1 LNFADKNILIAAS
14 GGIAAYKTAQLV
26 RTLVKYNAR
35 VRVMMTPTATQFVSP
50 LTFETLS
57 GHPVLLDLFPEQGGA
72 STAHIDWA
80 RWADV
85 IVVCP
90 ATANT
95 MAKLAHGLADN
106 AVTTTLSATTAPVL
120 LCPAM
125 NKEMYASKAH
135 QDNQKRLHDLGY
147 RLVEPSQGWLACGE
161 EGWGRLADLSVII
174 EAIEDTLY
182 GTHEFA
188 EKHFLISAGP
198 TRENIDPVRYISNR
212 SSGKMGYA
220 LARQAFL
227 RGAQVTVVTGPT
239 TLELPPGIRRVD
251 VENAREMTAAI
262 EAHYHECDVLL
273 MVAAVADFRPSQVA
287 EEKIKKKN
295 ISHVLHLTENP
306 DILNLLA
313 PHKKGRIHVGFSL
326 ETNNIVEHSLEKLK
340 QKKLDLI
347 IANNPREQG
356 AGFDH
361 DTNRVTIV
369 FADGQ
374 TRESPLMD
382 KTSIADQ
389 ILDEIRILLNQHKS

>member
-1 LNFADKNILIAAS
+1 MDKNILIAVS

-26 RTLVKYNAR
+26 RTLVKHNAR
-35 VRVMMTPTATQFVSP
+35 VRVMMTPTATQFVTP

-57 GHPVLLDLFPEQGGA
+57 GHPVLLDLFPEQGGS

-135 QDNQKRLHDLGY
+135 QDNQKRLQEWGY

-161 EGWGRLADLSVII
+161 EGWGRLAELSVII
-174 EAIEDTLY
+174 EAIEHTLY
-182 GTHEFA
+182 GTNEFT

-220 LARQAFL
+220 LARQAYL
-227 RGAQVTVVTGPT
+227 RGARVTVVSGPT
-239 TLELPPGIRRVD
+239 ALELPSGIRRID
-251 VENAREMTAAI
+251 VENAREMAAAI
-262 EAHYHECDVLL
+262 ESNYQECDVLL

-287 EEKIKKKN
+287 EEKIKKNN

-306 DILNLLA
+306 DILNQLA
-313 PHKKGRIHVGFSL
+313 PQKENRLHVGFAL
-326 ETNNIVEHSLEKLK
+326 ETHNVVEHSFEKLQRK
-340 QKKLDLI
+340 NLDLI

-356 AGFDH
+356 AGFEV
-361 DTNRVTIV
+361 DTNRVTIM
-369 FADGQ
+369 FGDGQ
-374 TRESPLMD
+374 SREYPLMD
-382 KTSIADQ
+382 KTRIADR
-389 ILDEIRILLNQHKS
+389 ILDEIRNLLNQHK